1 MIILNNNEE
10 AIRHD
15 IVTKGR
21 CQTLE
26 LVKSDTKM
34 RIVNIYAPNRENE
47 QLAFFKN
54 TQEHL
59 LNCTPVDL
67 LIIGGRYEHNY

>member
-15 IVTKGR
+15 IVTKGK

-26 LVKSDTKM
+26 WVKLDTKM
-34 RIVNIYAPNRENE
+34 RIVSEYAPNKESE
-47 QLAFFKN
+47 QLAFFIK
-54 TQEHL
+54 TQEH
-59 LNCTPVDL
+59 
-67 LIIGGRYEHNY
+67 